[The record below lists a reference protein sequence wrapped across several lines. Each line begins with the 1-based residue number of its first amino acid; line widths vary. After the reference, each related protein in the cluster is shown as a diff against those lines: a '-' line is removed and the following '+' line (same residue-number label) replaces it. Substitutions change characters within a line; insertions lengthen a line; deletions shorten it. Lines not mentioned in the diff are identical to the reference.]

1 MGRRFVNDPLI
12 LFPSLCPLP
21 NLMLFLAA
29 RHSRQLIYHSENK
42 TRIIP
47 FILTFIIVTLSFSSL
62 FRLIQICVWALY
74 QLSSSLPPQ
83 YLGRFLFCLSAKILL
98 CPLPGGGKDCK
109 AVTYA
114 SIAIFELLIV
124 FGANISGSS
133 ALTIASNNGKAD
145 PLVKSLFKNGADP
158 NEMGVAGIV
167 DRPEDLKGTALH
179 LIEKERKDILDI
191 LLDHGADFNKK
202 DRMNK
207 TVMLRMCENGDEVL
221 WPIVKKNG
229 GHWR

>member
-12 LFPSLCPLP
+12 LFPPLCPLP
-21 NLMLFLAA
+21 NLVLFLAA
-29 RHSRQLIYHSENK
+29 RYSRQIIYYSENR
-42 TRIIP
+42 TRITP
-47 FILTFIIVTLSFSSL
+47 SILTSIIVTLSFSSL
-62 FRLIQICVWALY
+62 FRLC
-74 QLSSSLPPQ
+74 
-83 YLGRFLFCLSAKILL
+83 LGLISTFIIIATAISCGFLICLSAKILL
-98 CPLPGGGKDCK
+98 CPLPGGGKGCK

-114 SIAIFELLIV
+114 SIAICELLIE

-145 PLVKSLFKNGADP
+145 PLVKSLLKTGADP
-158 NEMGVAGIV
+158 NEMGVASIV

-202 DRMNK
+202 DRMGK

-229 GHWR
+229 GHWH